1 MTQMTA
7 AQSRVIDPVLTE
19 IARGFVNSGLG
30 AGYALFPRV
39 NVGQRG
45 GRIISFG
52 REAFQLYATGRA
64 PGAATARIQSRY
76 SSTQFALEQHSI
88 EELVPYELME
98 DAAAVPGIDLG
109 SAAVV
114 RALDIIRLRLE
125 KAQADLA
132 RDAARYAA
140 TNKETLSGTSQW
152 SHASATPIIAIETAK
167 AAVRSQIGA
176 RPNTLLVSGAVFD
189 VLKQH
194 PTIVDRIKYTSRDVA
209 TPELLATLFGL
220 ERVVVADAVWHNGS
234 SMVDIWGKDAIL
246 AYTATGSAQDAGR
259 PSFGY
264 TYQLTGAPMAE
275 EPYPD
280 RSHKSWI
287 YPVTDEV
294 SPVIAGADAGFLFTN
309 AVA

>member
-7 AQSRVIDPVLTE
+7 AQARVIDPVLTE
-19 IARGFVNSGLG
+19 IARGYVNSGLG

-39 NVGQRG
+39 SVAQRG
-45 GRIISFG
+45 GRVIAFG
-52 REAFQLYATGRA
+52 REAFQLYGTGRA
-64 PGAATARIQSRY
+64 PGSATARIQKKY
-76 SSTQFALEQHSI
+76 SSTPYSLEQHSI
-88 EELVPYELME
+88 EETVPYELMD
-98 DAAAVPGIDLG
+98 DAAQVPGIDLG
-109 SAAVV
+109 AAAV
-114 RALDIIRLRLE
+114 RSALDIIRLRLE
-125 KAQADLA
+125 KGQADLA
-132 RDAARYAA
+132 RNAALYAS

-152 SHASATPIIAIETAK
+152 SHASSTPILAIEAAK
-167 AAVRSQIGA
+167 ASVRSQIGI
-176 RPNTLLVSGAVFD
+176 RPNTLLLSGAVFD

-194 PTIVDRIKYTSRDVA
+194 ATIVDRIKYTSRDVA
-209 TPELLATLFGL
+209 TPELLASIFGV
-220 ERVVVADAVWHNGS
+220 ERVVVADAVWHNGTA
-234 SMVDIWGKDAIL
+234 MVDVWGKDALL
-246 AYTATGSAQDAGR
+246 AYTAVGSIADAGR

-294 SPVIAGADAGFLFTN
+294 SPVIAGADAGYLFTN